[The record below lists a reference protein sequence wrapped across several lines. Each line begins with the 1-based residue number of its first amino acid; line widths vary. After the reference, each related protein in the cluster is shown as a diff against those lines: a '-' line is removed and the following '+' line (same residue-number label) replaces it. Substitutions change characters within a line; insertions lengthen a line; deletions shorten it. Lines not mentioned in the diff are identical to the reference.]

1 MRARAIS
8 GSFPRWAAALSL
20 TLAATSPPCLAAT
33 PRAVWEPSPQ
43 ALAGP
48 TIDTLIEE
56 AARRFGVPARW
67 IRAVMRQ
74 ESGFNPRA
82 TSHAGAM
89 GLMQVMPAT
98 YAELRR
104 RYGFGP
110 DPYDPRDNVLAG
122 AAYLRELH
130 DRFGPEGMLPAYN
143 AGPGRYLQHR
153 DQGRPLPA
161 ETRDY
166 IARIGARIGVQ
177 GGTPNA
183 PPASR
188 IAAPAPVDPDAAPLF
203 PGSAPSADPNL
214 SSLFAPLDAS
224 AGLEPVRPR

>member
-1 MRARAIS
+1 MRARAIFGSLS
-8 GSFPRWAAALSL
+8 GCAVAVSL
-20 TLAATSPPCLAAT
+20 TLAATSAPCLAAAAL
-33 PRAVWEPSPQ
+33 AVPEPPPQ
-43 ALAGP
+43 APAGP

-56 AARRFGVPARW
+56 AARRFAVPALW

-74 ESGFNPRA
+74 ESGFDPHA

-104 RYGFGP
+104 RHGLGP

-122 AAYLRELH
+122 AAYLRELY

-153 DQGRPLPA
+153 DQGRPLPV

-177 GGTPNA
+177 GSTPDSPLA
-183 PPASR
+183 PR
-188 IAAPAPVDPDAAPLF
+188 IAAPAPVDHNAAPLF
-203 PGSAPSADPNL
+203 PGSAPSADPVL
-214 SSLFAPLDAS
+214 SGLFAPLGAS
-224 AGLEPVRPR
+224 AGLEPVRSR